1 MRTFLRGALALIAIS
16 VFAFAETKSGQSE
29 SVTINGKTITI
40 KYSSPAVNGRADKI
54 FSKGGLISGDDN
66 YPVWRAGANAATA
79 LHTDADLTIGTL
91 AVPKGDYT
99 LFVNLANPAAWEL
112 IVNKQTGQSG
122 LTYDAKQDLGRVKMT
137 MSKPSAMVEQL
148 KYTLSAAG
156 GNKGKLSLAWENVE
170 ASVPFTV
177 K

>member
-1 MRTFLRGALALIAIS
+1 MKTFLTGALALIAIS
-16 VFAFAETKSGQSE
+16 TLAFAETKSGQTE

-40 KYSSPAVNGRADKI
+40 KYSSPAVNGRVGKI

-91 AVPKGDYT
+91 TVPKGDYT
-99 LFVNLANPAAWEL
+99 IFVNLADPAAWEL

-137 MSKPSAMVEQL
+137 MAKPPATVEQL
-148 KYTLSAAG
+148 KYTLAATG
-156 GNKGKLSLAWENVE
+156 GNKGKLSLAWENAA
-170 ASVPFTV
+170 ASVAFTA